1 MSKAPV
7 DGMGVESAALNGLV
21 GQLRGLIA
29 QARAQALRTVDAV
42 QVRACWEIGRHIV
55 EFEQQGHARATYGA
69 RLLPQLAERLSH
81 EFGAG
86 FDARNLRHM
95 RSFFQAFP
103 FWNVVRTELSWTHYR
118 TLLRVDSEAARQW
131 YMNEAIAQ
139 NWSSRAL
146 ERQIGTLYY
155 ERLLSSQDK
164 AAVQAEAS
172 SQLAPLNQSPRAFVR
187 DPVLLEFLGLPG
199 TGRLLESAL
208 EQGLMDKLQAFLLEL
223 GKGFAFVARQQRIST
238 ESKDFYIDLVFYNY
252 LLKCFVLFD
261 LKTGELTHQDI
272 GQMDMYVRIYD
283 DLKRS
288 PDDNPTVGII
298 LCSQKDASVVRY
310 SVLNDSE
317 QLFAN
322 LSLVLFAPAGRTS
335 RRWAWA
341 ASCAAPAPRH
351 QQGTNEPSQVPGRP
365 LHTCPALR
373 PRRSGCI
380 RPFDPVTIAF
390 RDSENVG
397 SARSV
402 SGLNHTAC
410 TLPVYASQAGSPPHH
425 ATLGSGGWPILT
437 GSGLTPYGSQ

>member
-1 MSKAPV
+1 MSKAPD

-55 EFEQQGHARATYGA
+55 EFEQQGHARAAYGA

-103 FWNVVRTELSWTHYR
+103 FWDAVRTELSWTHYR

-131 YMNEAIAQ
+131 YMNEAIIQ

-187 DPVLLEFLGLPG
+187 DPILLEFLGLPG
-199 TGRLLESAL
+199 TGRLLESEL

-317 QLFAN
+317 QLFA
-322 LSLVLFAPAGRTS
+322 SRYKLVLPSEDELRCELE
-335 RRWAWA
+335 RERA
-341 ASCAAPAPRH
+341 ALLA
-351 QQGTNEPSQVPGRP
+351 
-365 LHTCPALR
+365 
-373 PRRSGCI
+373 
-380 RPFDPVTIAF
+380 
-390 RDSENVG
+390 
-397 SARSV
+397 
-402 SGLNHTAC
+402 
-410 TLPVYASQAGSPPHH
+410 QAQEGV
-425 ATLGSGGWPILT
+425 
-437 GSGLTPYGSQ
+437 